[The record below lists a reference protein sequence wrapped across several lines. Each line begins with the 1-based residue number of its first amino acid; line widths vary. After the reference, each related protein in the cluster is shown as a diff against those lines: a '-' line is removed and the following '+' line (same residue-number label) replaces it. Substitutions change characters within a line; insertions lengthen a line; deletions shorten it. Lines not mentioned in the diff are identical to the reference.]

1 MSNLSQKKV
10 ILPGGREIL
19 LSNEPQSWWTRDGG
33 TGYVDPHLLA
43 PSLDQPRGYMDAVEL
58 AELTESV
65 RERGVRQSIDVAP
78 LSHTPWGRVAPE
90 HKSRPFIIV
99 SGHRRQ
105 ASALNAPV
113 GAVPIK
119 VTIYENDVDFF
130 FDASLQGR
138 VNLTKL
144 HPAIQELLRPDL
156 PPRRQL
162 PVTVAAGRGSVAA
175 PTMD

>member
-119 VTIYENDVDFF
+119 VTIYENEIDFL
-130 FDASLQGR
+130 FDASLLNGPHAGLTYIEEGR
-138 VNLTKL
+138 EIV
-144 HPAIQELLRPDL
+144 
-156 PPRRQL
+156 RRQEKGK
-162 PVTVAAGRGSVAA
+162 ASRI
-175 PTMD
+175 